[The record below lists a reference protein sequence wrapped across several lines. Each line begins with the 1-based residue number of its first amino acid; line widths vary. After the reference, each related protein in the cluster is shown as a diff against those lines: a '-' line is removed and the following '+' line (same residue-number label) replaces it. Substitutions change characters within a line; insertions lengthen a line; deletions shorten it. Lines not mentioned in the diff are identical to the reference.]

1 MKTQTLTLHVPLDEE
16 IKQKAMRALAGIGLS
31 APDAVRLL
39 FHRIAFDQTFP
50 PELKAPNA
58 ETRRAMAEIDE
69 IVKARK
75 ARFSSADEIS
85 PELEEVS
92 DQ

>member
-1 MKTQTLTLHVPLDEE
+1 MKTQILTLHVPLDAE
-16 IKQKAMRALAGIGLS
+16 IKRKALNALAAIGLS

-50 PELKAPNA
+50 PELKVPNA

-69 IVKARK
+69 MVKLRK
-75 ARFSSADEIS
+75 ARSASADERS
-85 PELEEVS
+85 PEPREVS
-92 DQ
+92 GP

>member
-1 MKTQTLTLHVPLDEE
+1 MKTQTLTLHVRLDAE
-16 IKQKAMRALAGIGLS
+16 IKQKAMNALAGIGLS

-50 PELKAPNA
+50 PELKVPNA

-69 IVKARK
+69 MVESRK
-75 ARFSSADEIS
+75 ARFASADEKS

-92 DQ
+92 GQ